1 MYYGWVEDKIC
12 ALAKAD
18 WHVFH
23 KLPWCLVTC
32 IDSSQEVQAMM
43 QAGGIAAWE
52 GVCSFLGDGLVVGE
66 GKILE
71 LAKAH
76 HLFNGFDE
84 IWLYE
89 EHPAVEKPKAISII
103 PPPVDLTAVVP
114 VRELLEWVKASG
126 CVLDRLQQHNVTRTA
141 WAPRTCLSYR
151 FFNQLATG
159 GV

>member
-18 WHVFH
+18 WAVFR

-32 IDSSQEVQAMM
+32 IESSHKVKSKM
-43 QAGGIAAWE
+43 QAGQVAAWE

-71 LAKAH
+71 LARACNW
-76 HLFNGFDE
+76 FNGFDE
-84 IWLYE
+84 IWFYE
-89 EHPAVEKPKAISII
+89 ERPAVEKPKAISII

-114 VRELLEWVKASG
+114 SRELLEWIEVSG
-126 CVLDRLQQHNVTRTA
+126 CVLGLGDGIGMNYITPSKEIAESLTNRE
-141 WAPRTCLSYR
+141 
-151 FFNQLATG
+151 
-159 GV
+159 